1 MTGKAF
7 IFSAPSGAGK
17 TTIVHHI
24 LRKFPELEFS
34 VSVTTREKRDY
45 EVHGKD
51 YNFIT
56 DNEFRKTRDTNG
68 FLEYEEV
75 YDGMCYG
82 TLKSGIDLI
91 WAKGHAVV
99 FDVDVVGALNLKKY
113 FGADSLSVFIAV
125 KDLSVLE
132 DRLTKRNTESK
143 KTLEQR
149 IEKALREMESESLF
163 DTILVNNELETALK
177 DAELLVTNFLKS

>member
-17 TTIVHHI
+17 TTIVHH
-24 LRKFPELEFS
+24 LLSKFPELEFS
-34 VSVTTREKRDY
+34 VSITTREKRDY
-45 EVHGKD
+45 EIDGKD
-51 YNFIT
+51 YNFISHE
-56 DNEFRKTRDTNG
+56 EFHKTKNAEG

-82 TLKSGIDLI
+82 TLKSEIDRI

-132 DRLTKRNTESK
+132 ERLTKRNTESK

-149 IEKALREMESESLF
+149 IEKALHEMKSESLF
-163 DTILVNNELETALK
+163 DIVLVNNDLETALI
-177 DAELLVTNFLKS
+177 DAEQLVTDFLKS